1 MKPIQFEGY
10 EFYDIAEDG
19 TVINR
24 NTGKVLKPD
33 LNYTGYKRVT
43 LWRSAFG
50 RRREFVHRLVAIHYV
65 DNPNNLPMVNHI
77 DGVKLN
83 THYTNLE
90 WVTCKSNTR
99 HAFQTGLRVG
109 PRRLSHDT
117 VKLIK
122 ALRTEGWSRKR
133 IAEHLG
139 YKESRISDVLYR
151 YKY

>member
-10 EFYDIAEDG
+10 EFYSVAEDG

-43 LWRSAFG
+43 LWCKEFG
-50 RRREFVHRLVAIHYV
+50 RRREFVHRLVAIHYI
-65 DNPNNLPMVNHI
+65 DNPDNLPMVNHI
-77 DGVKLN
+77 DGVKIN

-90 WVTCKSNTR
+90 WITCRGNTN
-99 HAFQTGLRVG
+99 HAFRTGLRKG
-109 PRRLSHDT
+109 ANKLSPDV
-117 VKLIK
+117 VKLVK
-122 ALRTEGWSRKR
+122 VLHNEGWSRKR
-133 IAEHLG
+133 IAEQLG
-139 YKESRISDVLYR
+139 CKESRISDALYR

>member
-10 EFYDIAEDG
+10 EFYSVSEDG

-43 LWRSAFG
+43 LWCVKFG
-50 RRREFVHRLVAIHYV
+50 RRREFVHRLVAIHYLP
-65 DNPNNLPMVNHI
+65 NPDNLPIVNHI

-90 WVTCKSNTR
+90 WITR
-99 HAFQTGLRVG
+99 KENAQHAFQTGLRIG
-109 PRRLSHDT
+109 PKKLSPDI

-122 ALRTEGWSRKR
+122 ALRLEGWSRKR
-133 IAEHLG
+133 IAEHMG
-139 YKESRISDVLYR
+139 YKESRISDALYR
-151 YKY
+151 YKH